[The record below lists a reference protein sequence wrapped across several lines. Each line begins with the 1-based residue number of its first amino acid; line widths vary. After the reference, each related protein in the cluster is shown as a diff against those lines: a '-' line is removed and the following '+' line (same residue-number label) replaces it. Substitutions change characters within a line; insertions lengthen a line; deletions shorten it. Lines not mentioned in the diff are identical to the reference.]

1 MGGAATAMATIRAAM
16 QPQKAESGARRKN
29 RPAPRSSERAREAA
43 VGSGWAGKVAVIGYG
58 SSVANSGIEQGD
70 RAVDH
75 DVQQHE
81 HHGIEE
87 HQVLHDEDRAL
98 AHGGG
103 TPVAPAPGAG

>member
-1 MGGAATAMATIRAAM
+1 MGGRASAMATRRAAM
-16 QPQKAESGARRKN
+16 QTQKAESGAGRKK

-43 VGSGWAGKVAVIGYG
+43 VGSGWVGKVAVIGYG

-70 RAVDH
+70 RDVDH

-87 HQVLHDEDRAL
+87 HQGLHDEDVAL
-98 AHGGG
+98 ADGGEAHS
-103 TPVAPAPGAG
+103 APR